1 MAVKGKLYTVDEF
14 LFGRDVKHDFMVKK
28 CKEAQDRGWKLNFM
42 IIYLAPGDYHWYHS
56 ATNFVTN
63 YWRHI
68 VGYLAPVKPS
78 YVEKHKNVFKDNER
92 VTLFGDWA

>member
-1 MAVKGKLYTVDEF
+1 M
-14 LFGRDVKHDFMVKK
+14 
-28 CKEAQDRGWKLNFM
+28 NFV

-56 ATNFVTN
+56 STNFLTN

-78 YVEKHKNVFKDNER
+78 YVEKHKDVFK
-92 VTLFGDWA
+92 